1 MLLMIICIV
10 LSVILKEFRFNKV
23 THNNTYMKNQQVEI
37 LTSKDNNPKRFEI
50 ERKIISLAKS
60 RVSDARDEIVKLM
73 VELYKL
79 GDTSTFL
86 EKNPFV
92 HDAIFNMTD

>member
-1 MLLMIICIV
+1 MLLMFAIIV
-10 LSVILKEFRFNKV
+10 LRVIYKNYNIDKV
-23 THNNTYMKNQQVEI
+23 TIKTSCVKQQK
-37 LTSKDNNPKRFEI
+37 TSFSEYKCTKHGRFEI

-60 RVSDARDEIVKLM
+60 RANDARDDIVRLM

-86 EKNPFV
+86 EKNPFI
-92 HDAIFNMTD
+92 HDAIFTITD